1 MHSFGAI
8 GLLESSKT
16 IVLDRMSSLTRL
28 ALEQKLGISIP
39 ADDLPSLKSALAS
52 VLPASRL
59 PTLLDALTQLHL
71 IPSTSVSSRSTPA
84 AELVGRA
91 APIPPADA
99 LAQHLA
105 HALRYAPHERDLV
118 LLHHEIVARDRRSG
132 AEQVHTSTLTAYGDA
147 RASAMAR
154 TVGLPV
160 AFAALRV
167 LDGAVRATG
176 VCGPT
181 ADEAV
186 WKGVLEGLESKG
198 LGVRENVKS
207 GPSMEGV
214 LAAGLR
220 QRTRTTN
227 GGGLLVDWKLG
238 APFSHSFS
246 QTYPQ
251 EAELITRK

>member
-16 IVLDRMSSLTRL
+16 IVLDRWSSLIRL
-28 ALEQKLGISIP
+28 SLEQKLDLTIP
-39 ADDLPSLKSALAS
+39 NDDLPSLKSALAS
-52 VLPASRL
+52 VLPADRIQ
-59 PTLLDALTQLHL
+59 TLLEALAWLHL
-71 IPSTSVSSRSTPA
+71 IPAAAYALSPPPSTPPP
-84 AELVGRA
+84 VPRQT
-91 APIPPADA
+91 APITPVDA
-99 LAQHLA
+99 LALYLA
-105 HALRYAPHERDLV
+105 HTLRYAPHERDLV
-118 LLHHEIVARDRRSG
+118 LLHHEIVARDPRSG

-160 AFAALRV
+160 AFAAQRV

-186 WKGVLEGLESKG
+186 WKGVLEGLGSRG
-198 LGVRENVKS
+198 LGIRENVKS

-214 LAAGLR
+214 LAAGL
-220 QRTRTTN
+220 Q
-227 GGGLLVDWKLG
+227 K
-238 APFSHSFS
+238 
-246 QTYPQ
+246 QTLAAGYY
-251 EAELITRK
+251 

>member
-16 IVLDRMSSLTRL
+16 IHLDHWSSLTRL

-39 ADDLPSLKSALAS
+39 NDDLPTLFSALSS
-52 VLPASRL
+52 VLPSSRV
-59 PTLLDALTQLHL
+59 PALLEALNWLHL
-71 IPSTSVSSRSTPA
+71 IPSAPTSAGGSSVPVPKQA
-84 AELVGRA
+84 L
-91 APIPPADA
+91 PPADA
-99 LAQHLA
+99 LALHLA
-105 HALRYAPHERDLV
+105 HALRYAPRERDLV
-118 LLHHEIVARDRRSG
+118 LLHHEVVARDPWGG
-132 AEQVHTSTLTAYGDA
+132 AERVYTSSLSAYGDA

-167 LDGAVRATG
+167 LDGSVRATG

-186 WKGVLEGLESKG
+186 WRGVLEGLEGRG
-198 LGVRENVKS
+198 LGFKESVRS

-214 LAAGLR
+214 LSADL
-220 QRTRTTN
+220 QRTTT
-227 GGGLLVDWKLG
+227 
-238 APFSHSFS
+238 ASASF
-246 QTYPQ
+246 
-251 EAELITRK
+251 

>member
-1 MHSFGAI
+1 MVSPLRQSDVANNNRRYPGFASLMHSFGVI
-8 GLLESSKT
+8 GLLEPSKP
-16 IVLDRMSSLTRL
+16 IVLDHWSSLARL
-28 ALEQKLGISIP
+28 ALEQNFGLSLP
-39 ADDLPSLKSALAS
+39 ADDLPSLKSALAT
-52 VLPASRL
+52 VLPASRIQ
-59 PTLLDALTQLHL
+59 PLLKALAWLHL
-71 IPSTSVSSRSTPA
+71 VPSAAPSSSSSSPTPEPRRLGQPA
-84 AELVGRA
+84 PPRR
-91 APIPPADA
+91 PIPPADA
-99 LAQHLA
+99 LALHLA

-132 AEQVHTSTLTAYGDA
+132 AEGVHTSTLTAYGDA

-160 AFAALRV
+160 AFAARRV

-186 WKGVLEGLESKG
+186 WKGVLEGLESRG

-214 LAAGLR
+214 LAAGLQ
-220 QRTRTTN
+220 QRTTTA
-227 GGGLLVDWKLG
+227 G
-238 APFSHSFS
+238 
-246 QTYPQ
+246 Y
-251 EAELITRK
+251 